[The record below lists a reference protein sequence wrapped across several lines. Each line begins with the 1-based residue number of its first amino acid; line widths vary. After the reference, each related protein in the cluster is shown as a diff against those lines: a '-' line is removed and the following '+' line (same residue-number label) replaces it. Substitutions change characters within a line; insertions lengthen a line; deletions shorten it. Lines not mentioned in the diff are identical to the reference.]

1 MALSSRMPELSA
13 FEAFLAVAKAGSLGA
28 WQPWDRSGCSGSIYR
43 EQWMS
48 TSRNLGSIEDSA
60 IAPLA
65 KIVERN
71 QVWSRMAA
79 KYGVDNPAPP
89 WKTSLDGI
97 CDALDQSACGPG
109 ILNFVDRRNEE
120 DALSATVYSNLPYP
134 ENRLVALAHSLVM
147 RGVSGEAELEE
158 RLAAVR
164 ARLEA

>member
-1 MALSSRMPELSA
+1 
-13 FEAFLAVAKAGSLGA
+13 
-28 WQPWDRSGCSGSIYR
+28 
-43 EQWMS
+43 MS
-48 TSRNLGSIEDSA
+48 TSKDLHSIEGST

-79 KYGVDNPAPP
+79 KYGVDNPVPP

-97 CDALDQSACGPG
+97 CDALDQSACGPAT
-109 ILNFVDRRNEE
+109 LSFVDRRNEE

-134 ENRLVALAHSLVM
+134 ESRLVALAHSLVA
-147 RGVSGEAELEE
+147 RGIIDEAELEE

-164 ARLEA
+164 ARLET